1 MTPAHVTRQTEPFV
15 AACARAAET
24 VVMLGNSHFHV
35 LDVCIDLPR
44 PTIRVRECETVRR
57 MIERGDAVYY
67 ARSHEPGWGVM
78 RGGQFQLNGC
88 RVIWTESQRQVRP

>member
-1 MTPAHVTRQTEPFV
+1 MTPHVTRQTEPFV

-44 PTIRVRECETVRR
+44 PTIRVRECEAVRR
-57 MIERGDAVYY
+57 MIERGDAAYY
-67 ARSHEPGWGVM
+67 ARSGNTAGA
-78 RGGQFQLNGC
+78 
-88 RVIWTESQRQVRP
+88 QRKAAQALAALRRLEGAA